1 MDESAY
7 FLQDSVHM
15 VAYHVA
21 ESINIIEL
29 KKEFT
34 GKLISSTTSDL
45 YYEFEDGGLLNVFSY
60 GVVVFANIKDVE
72 MSRTLNYLRSFCA
85 NIIGTRMDETYDVVV
100 GEHIHFGYKALSV
113 TSLSL
118 DVLRMSMFNL
128 AQSVAL
134 DYYGKIS
141 EELLTEVKKFTNQL
155 VVKGKLNISKRNM
168 LRFLGRTLNTKNLIT
183 ENLYIFDSPEMVWE
197 DEYLDKIN
205 SGLIKCFELRNRYR
219 EIESTFKSIE
229 DNLHVFMEMYYHRES
244 KMLEWIVIILI
255 LIEVINMFVSK
266 VH

>member
-1 MDESAY
+1 MNATKY
-7 FLQDSVHM
+7 FNEDSIHV
-15 VAYHVA
+15 VAFHIA
-21 ESINIIEL
+21 ESININDFR
-29 KKEFT
+29 KEFT

-45 YYEFEDGGLLNVFSY
+45 YYEFEDGGLLNIFSY
-60 GVVVFANIKDVE
+60 GVAVFANIKDVE
-72 MSRTLNYLRSFCA
+72 MSRTLTYLNAFCSNKLEA
-85 NIIGTRMDETYDVVV
+85 RIDETYEIKV
-100 GEHIHFGYKALSV
+100 GDQIHFGYKALSV
-113 TSLSL
+113 TILSL

-155 VVKGKLNISKRNM
+155 VVKGKINISKKNM
-168 LRFLGRTLNTKNLIT
+168 LRFIGRTLNTKNLIT
-183 ENLYIFDSPEMVWE
+183 ENLYIFDSPDMVWE

-205 SGLIKCFELRNRYR
+205 TGLIKCFELRNRYR

-244 KMLEWIVIILI
+244 KMLEWIVIVLI
-255 LIEVINMFVSK
+255 LIEVINMLISK
-266 VH
+266 IH